1 MEHTSA
7 LAGETFLNS
16 EPVLMLCIVSNLPSY
31 TKTVLL
37 VDEVYISKLFTRNVN
52 FIVKSC
58 MDGEKK
64 AS

>member
-1 MEHTSA
+1 
-7 LAGETFLNS
+7 
-16 EPVLMLCIVSNLPSY
+16 MLCIVSNLPSY